1 MSAIRAGWRVWIPEG
16 VAALVVLIAGA
27 VETLISVHYDMF
39 PHRGTAVPIVAG
51 TAVAVGLGRRWPG
64 AALAVAWL
72 IGGYQ
77 AVIGPPV
84 LLVQIALAAVVFGT
98 SRWGSTVT
106 TVAGVASVPVVA
118 VPVAMSVGGYGTVLV
133 AALFGVSWM
142 AGLALRRLSDRAA
155 QSVASQRAAEE
166 DAAQAHRDSKQAKE
180 IARLREEQAQLAR
193 DVHDVVGHS
202 LAVIL
207 AQAESAQFVDDAD
220 TAALRLS
227 MTNIANLARS
237 SLQDV
242 RLVLTSTTPSDSAP
256 GELRNMVETV
266 RASGREIT
274 FDETGTARPLP
285 PDLAT
290 VAYRVLQEM
299 LTNAMRHGNRDAPI
313 AVELRWADELR
324 IETVNT
330 ITGENDTETSQ
341 GGHGLAGMR
350 RRLESVGGRLDIRR
364 QTFEN
369 VHDGAAA
376 TTFTATAWLPV
387 RTLSP

>member
-27 VETLISVHYDMF
+27 VETLISVHYNVF
-39 PHRGTAVPIVAG
+39 PHRGTAVPIIAG

-64 AALAVAWL
+64 AALAMVWL

-166 DAAQAHRDSKQAKE
+166 DAAQAHRDSEQAKE

-242 RLVLTSTTPSDSAP
+242 RQVLTSTTPSDSAP

-266 RASGREIT
+266 RASGHEIT

-369 VHDGAAA
+369 VHDGAVA
-376 TTFTATAWLPV
+376 TTFTATAWVPV
-387 RTLSP
+387 RTLSA

>member
-27 VETLISVHYDMF
+27 VEALISVHYDMF
-39 PHRGTAVPIVAG
+39 PHRGTAVPIIAG

-64 AALAVAWL
+64 AALAMVWL

-106 TVAGVASVPVVA
+106 AVAGVASVPVVA

-166 DAAQAHRDSKQAKE
+166 DAAQAHRDSEQAKE

-242 RLVLTSTTPSDSAP
+242 RQVLTSTTPSDPVP
-256 GELRNMVETV
+256 GELRNLVERV
-266 RASGREIT
+266 RASGHEIT

-285 PDLAT
+285 PELAT

-330 ITGENDTETSQ
+330 ITGENDTKTSQ

-350 RRLESVGGRLDIRR
+350 RRLESVGGRLDICR